1 MRKPIDLHI
10 THYEDK
16 TASQSPASSP
26 NPSEIPIIHHASY
39 PPSTPTKTQSELDR
53 EAHLAIIRTKIG
65 LTPSAPILAG
75 HETHHHLTWSGVRVV
90 LREPFAEF
98 FGVFIMI
105 LFGNGSV
112 AQVVL
117 STGQS
122 SAPGGNGFGGYQS
135 INWGYVLSLS
145 FFLLSFLFVFYLL
158 TPMKYIPIE
167 IFLWMNVYV
176 VQDIRSSIILT

>member
-1 MRKPIDLHI
+1 M
-10 THYEDK
+10 
-16 TASQSPASSP
+16 
-26 NPSEIPIIHHASY
+26 
-39 PPSTPTKTQSELDR
+39 
-53 EAHLAIIRTKIG
+53 
-65 LTPSAPILAG
+65 
-75 HETHHHLTWSGVRVV
+75 
-90 LREPFAEF
+90 
-98 FGVFIMI
+98 FIMI